1 MDSVNF
7 RRIHYIKQIKYH
19 LQPLTTY
26 VTKIKKINI
35 FTNNEIEMI
44 GSPAVGY
51 KCI

>member
-7 RRIHYIKQIKYH
+7 KRIHYIKQILYH

-26 VTKIKKINI
+26 VTIIKKINL
-35 FTNNEIEMI
+35 FTNIEIEMI
-44 GSPAVGY
+44 GSPAVEY